1 MADYRWADHDLVAC
15 ITVTTMSSA
24 EAAVRSL
31 EPTAREVASF
41 DEARQAAWG
50 SYELCHTMTIQTDRH
65 VIVWEDNGYR
75 GASDE
80 PFLRL
85 CSPGP
90 AGSLFVNVNAVSNLV
105 VGRQGSIARQFDP
118 LFREDTDEGE
128 GEPLAAEAT
137 LDWTMGRHLS
147 SSLAVIADYTG
158 LRDTFEPEWFE
169 SPRARQWLL
178 PS

>member
-1 MADYRWADHDLVAC
+1 MADYHWADHGLVAC
-15 ITVTTMSSA
+15 ITVTAMSSA

-31 EPTAREVASF
+31 EPTAREAASF
-41 DEARQAAWG
+41 DEARHASWG
-50 SYELCHTMTIQTDRH
+50 SYELCHTMTIQTDHH
-65 VIVWEDNGYR
+65 VVIWEDNGHG
-75 GASDE
+75 GASGE

-105 VGRQGSIARQFDP
+105 LGRHGSITRQFDP
-118 LFREDTDEGE
+118 LFRADTDEGR

-137 LDWTMGRHLS
+137 LDWTMGRYLA
-147 SSLAVIADYTG
+147 SSLALIADYTG
-158 LRDTFEPEWFE
+158 LGEPFEQEWFE

>member
-1 MADYRWADHDLVAC
+1 MPDYQWAGYELVAC
-15 ITVTTMSSA
+15 ITVTAMSSA
-24 EAAVRSL
+24 EAAVRAL

-41 DEARQAAWG
+41 DEAQQAAWG

-75 GASDE
+75 GAFDE

-105 VGRQGSIARQFDP
+105 LGQHGTIVRQFDP
-118 LFREDTDEGE
+118 LFREDTDEGK
-128 GEPLAAEAT
+128 GEPLAGEAT
-137 LDWTMGRHLS
+137 LDWSMGHHLA
-147 SSLAVIADYTG
+147 SSLALIADYTG
-158 LRDTFEPEWFE
+158 LKDPFEQEWFE

-178 PS
+178 PY